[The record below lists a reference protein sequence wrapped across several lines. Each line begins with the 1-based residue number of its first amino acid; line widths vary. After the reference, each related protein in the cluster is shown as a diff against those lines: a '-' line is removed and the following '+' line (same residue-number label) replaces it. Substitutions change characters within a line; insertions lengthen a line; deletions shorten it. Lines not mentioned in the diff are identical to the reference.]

1 MMAGGRQKSLE
12 RMVDRAWCQAII
24 FKIANNLEEEIWMD
38 RGNCVY
44 KYVQVV
50 TLRKWVA
57 SVGFVSGRISA
68 SAIVN
73 TMRPKSRKK

>member
-1 MMAGGRQKSLE
+1 ME
-12 RMVDRAWCQAII
+12 
-24 FKIANNLEEEIWMD
+24 

-57 SVGFVSGRISA
+57 SVGFVSGRI
-68 SAIVN
+68 
-73 TMRPKSRKK
+73 